1 MGTGKFESSSPTK
14 RRGILAFF
22 AKKKEGEKMKRI
34 LAIAFLVTFVLVP
47 FSTEARNRLAEEYG
61 YDIFEFSMIE
71 ELKKADAILVTSS
84 SLQVIDV
91 VAFIQRI
98 VEARS
103 AMENGIQF
111 VGIYGIHQE
120 GNSARVFYRIKKM
133 MKDTAT
139 PSAFETST
147 VDFIRFTSG
156 VWFCPEKNHYLVKKN

>member
-1 MGTGKFESSSPTK
+1 
-14 RRGILAFF
+14 
-22 AKKKEGEKMKRI
+22 MKRI
-34 LAIAFLVTFVLVP
+34 LPVVFLMTFALVP
-47 FSTEARNRLAEEYG
+47 LSSHAQSTLEEKYS

-71 ELKKADAILVTSS
+71 ELKKADAVFVTAS
-84 SLQVIDV
+84 SLGVSDV
-91 VAFIQRI
+91 VAFVTRI

-103 AMENGIQF
+103 AMENKIEF

-120 GNSARVFYRIKKM
+120 GNSAKVYYRIKKM

-156 VWFCPEKNHYLVKKN
+156 VWFCPERNHYLVKKK